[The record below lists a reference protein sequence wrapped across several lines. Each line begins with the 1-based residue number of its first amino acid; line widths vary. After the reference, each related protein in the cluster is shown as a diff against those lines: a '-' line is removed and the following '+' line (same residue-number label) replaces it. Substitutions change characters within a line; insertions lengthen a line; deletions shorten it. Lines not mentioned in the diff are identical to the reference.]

1 MSEPGETLGLEYDF
15 DFDTLVA
22 ARRLVERYAE
32 RHGLTE
38 ADLYRFVVAVNEITT
53 NAVRHGGG
61 GGRLSL
67 WQADGR
73 LYCRVTDNG
82 PGLPWPDEPGHR
94 PVPPGSSSGRG
105 LWLARQWVNRL
116 TIESDAEGTS
126 VTLEATTPQ
135 SKQSND
141 P

>member
-1 MSEPGETLGLEYDF
+1 MSEPDEAPELQYDF

-22 ARRLVERYAE
+22 VRRLVERYAE
-32 RHGLTE
+32 RHRLTGP
-38 ADLYRFVVAVNEITT
+38 DLYRFVVAVNEITT

-67 WQADGR
+67 WRAGDR
-73 LYCRVTDNG
+73 LYCRVTDSG
-82 PGLPWPDEPGHR
+82 PGLARPYEHGHP

-105 LWLARQWVNRL
+105 LWLARQWVDRL
-116 TIESDAEGTS
+116 TVESDAHGTS
-126 VTLEATTPQ
+126 VILEAAAPRP
-135 SKQSND
+135 NH

>member
-1 MSEPGETLGLEYDF
+1 MSEPDEAPKLEYDF
-15 DFDTLVA
+15 DFGTLVML
-22 ARRLVERYAE
+22 RRLVNRYAA
-32 RHGLTE
+32 RHGL
-38 ADLYRFVVAVNEITT
+38 AGPDLYRFVVAVNEITT

-73 LYCRVTDNG
+73 LYCRVTDSG
-82 PGLPWPDEPGHR
+82 PGLPRPYEHGHR

-116 TIESDAEGTS
+116 TIESDSNGTS
-126 VTLEATTPQ
+126 VTLEAAAPQ
-135 SKQSND
+135 PD
-141 P
+141 HR